1 MHFSLAA
8 AHWRSLMAEVCGV
21 SHHFNTRLFLPDGT
35 RALAGSS
42 LHTCTINAI
51 MQAELLSRTDRVL
64 STSP

>member
-1 MHFSLAA
+1 
-8 AHWRSLMAEVCGV
+8 MAEVCGV

-51 MQAELLSRTDRVL
+51 MQAELLSRTDRVS